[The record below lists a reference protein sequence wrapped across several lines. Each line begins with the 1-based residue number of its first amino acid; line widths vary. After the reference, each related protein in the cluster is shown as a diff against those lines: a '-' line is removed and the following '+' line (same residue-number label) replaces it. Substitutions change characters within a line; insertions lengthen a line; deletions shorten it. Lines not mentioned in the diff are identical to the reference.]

1 MIEHADGSNLVRQAI
16 RKSWV
21 APIIVLSVLFF
32 VLGTVLVLAK
42 RERKRDDE
50 LFQSAVQRQITPGE
64 LVRAYEQA
72 AAEGVSDLSLIR
84 LNSVAKQKPS
94 FSMLEDNKGSM
105 VIGIEW
111 GGGFGHWGILIGPPD
126 WVPAMG
132 EVWQLKNWTNQV
144 FFFRSP

>member
-1 MIEHADGSNLVRQAI
+1 MIQDTNGSNLVRQAFL
-16 RKSWV
+16 KLWT
-21 APIIVLSVLFF
+21 APIFVLSVLFF

-42 RERKRDDE
+42 RERKRDDD
-50 LFQSAVQRQITPGE
+50 LFQATVQQQITPGE

-72 AAEGVSDLSLIR
+72 AAVGVSGLSLIR

-105 VIGIEW
+105 VVGIEW
-111 GGGFGHWGILIGPPD
+111 GGGFGHWGILIGPHG
-126 WVPAMG
+126 WVPAMD